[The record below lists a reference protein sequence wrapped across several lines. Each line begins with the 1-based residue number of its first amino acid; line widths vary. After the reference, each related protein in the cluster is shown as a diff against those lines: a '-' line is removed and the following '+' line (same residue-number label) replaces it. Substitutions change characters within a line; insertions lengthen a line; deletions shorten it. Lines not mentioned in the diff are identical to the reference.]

1 MVNDYRTLRDKVVVI
16 TGASSGIGRDIAL
29 ESASRGARVFLL
41 ARRIELLE
49 EVRTECANL
58 SLARATAIQ
67 VDVSNLSELERAVEQ
82 IKSETNR
89 VDVLVNAAGFGDFE
103 TFTEIPIERIE
114 QMFRVNVFGTILL
127 TRMLAPMLFET
138 EGHIVNIGS
147 MAGKI
152 QTPKSAVYAATKAA
166 VIAFSNSLRL
176 ELKPLNVK
184 VTTVNPGPV
193 NTDFFNVADSG
204 TQYLRK
210 ISWLS
215 LDPEKLATKIVASF
229 GKPVREINA
238 PWFMEAAA
246 RLYPLA
252 PRFGDFLAS
261 TVGNQK

>member
-1 MVNDYRTLRDKVVVI
+1 MVNDYRTLRGKVVVI

-29 ESASRGARVFLL
+29 ESASRGARVFLV
-41 ARRIELLE
+41 ARRLALLE

-58 SLARATAIQ
+58 SLAQATAIQ
-67 VDVSNLSELERAVEQ
+67 ADVSQLADIERVVAQ
-82 IKSETNR
+82 INSETNR
-89 VDVLVNAAGFGDFE
+89 VDVLVNAA
-103 TFTEIPIERIE
+103 
-114 QMFRVNVFGTILL
+114 LL

-138 EGHIVNIGS
+138 KGHIVNIGS

-176 ELKPLNVK
+176 ELKPLGVK

-193 NTDFFNVADSG
+193 DTEFFKTADSG
-204 TQYLRK
+204 AQYLQK
-210 ISWLS
+210 IAWLS
-215 LDPEKLATKIVASF
+215 LDPEKLAYKIVASF

-252 PRFGDFLAS
+252 PKLGDFLAG
-261 TVGNQK
+261 TIGNQK